1 MATASFDA
9 DVKLWDLRTGDPSGQ
24 VCDRH
29 FTQSLQRTFS
39 PDPLAIVRG
48 LSEGSALANAVW
60 ARMLE
65 HLCSEGLCCP
75 LKRARLPCTLGPFCH
90 WHFRS
95 AQAMCAWGRVD
106 TVTATIKVKDED
118 ILRGS
123 GG

>member
-48 LSEGSALANAVW
+48 LSEV
-60 ARMLE
+60 
-65 HLCSEGLCCP
+65 P
-75 LKRARLPCTLGPFCH
+75 LPTQFGQECWNICAQRAYVARLSVPGYLAHSG
-90 WHFRS
+90 RS
-95 AQAMCAWGRVD
+95 VIGIFGRRRQCA
-106 TVTATIKVKDED
+106 
-118 ILRGS
+118 RGV
-123 GG
+123 G